1 MKRSLFSAIC
11 VAALLT
17 TAVTAQSAPPAPRPA
32 PDFKFHL
39 ADGSPILLS
48 KYKGKV
54 VVVEFL
60 FTTCPHC
67 QQTSQ
72 VMSNLNTELGPKGF
86 QPLGVAFNENAIMLV
101 PDFIKNF
108 HVNYPT
114 GVAPREKV
122 LEFLGAAPNARMM
135 VPQVAIIDKK
145 GMIRFQSTVDGNENI
160 HAESSLREKIQ
171 MLLNEGA
178 GTPKTT
184 TAAPKKT
191 VAAAAT
197 KTK

>member
-1 MKRSLFSAIC
+1 MKRSFFS
-11 VAALLT
+11 VACLT
-17 TAVTAQSAPPAPRPA
+17 AFISAGAMAQTMPAVPRPA
-32 PDFKFHL
+32 AELKFHL
-39 ADGSPILLS
+39 VDGTPVTLS

-54 VVVEFL
+54 CVVEFL

-72 VMSNLNTELGPKGF
+72 VMSNLYTEYGPKGF
-86 QPLGVAFNENAIMLV
+86 QPLGVAFNEQAIMLL

-108 HVNYPT
+108 RVNYPT

-122 LEFLGAAPNARMM
+122 LEFLGHSSTARMM
-135 VPQVAIIDKK
+135 VPQVVIIDKK
-145 GMIRFQSTVDGNENI
+145 GAIRFQSSVDGNENI
-160 HAESSLREKIQ
+160 HAERSLRDKIE

-178 GTPKTT
+178 PKS

-191 VAAAAT
+191 VAAAAP
-197 KTK
+197 KGK